1 MSLIARFGT
10 ADIQVP
16 AGQSIVIGSFGLGTT
31 KIYYGQAPT
40 AANVPTVYTL
50 NSQLSGASATLGPF
64 ANGQAIRIEAAQAGE
79 VEYVVGAAP
88 QLTQSNPSQ
97 MPTIQMG
104 VGQRFL
110 ASVANG
116 LVAHAGGGQGSG
128 TLCTADINRFI
139 TVATAADSGLLP
151 PSVAGM
157 EITVNNAAAANSMNL
172 FPATGDQINALGAN
186 AAFAI
191 AAGKSAVFSCAVAG
205 QWHAVLTA

>member
-31 KIYYGQAPT
+31 KIYYGQQAP
-40 AANVPTVYTL
+40 AANIPTPYTL
-50 NSQLSGASATLGPF
+50 NSQLSGASVTLGPF
-64 ANGQAIRIEAAQAGE
+64 ANGQAIRIEASQAGE
-79 VEYVVGAAP
+79 VEYVIGAAP
-88 QLTQSNPSQ
+88 QLTQANPAQ

-110 ASVANG
+110 ASVHNG
-116 LVAHAGGGQGSG
+116 LVAKAGGGQSG
-128 TLCTADINRFI
+128 ATLCDADINRFV

-151 PSVAGM
+151 PSVPGM

-172 FPATGDQINALGAN
+172 FPATGEQINAAGAN